1 MRSTSFRNMSTIG
14 VISSAVGHSAM
25 DGKETSAWMMFSLN
39 STESG
44 KGPPFIAVAADVND
58 MRLLCF
64 VDDLR
69 FVMLT
74 LVSVL
79 TSSPFLGGGCPAGKT
94 ASRIVVVEGGG
105 RTRWLTILMHK
116 GLL

>member
-1 MRSTSFRNMSTIG
+1 MSTIG
-14 VISSAVGHSAM
+14 VISSVVGHSAM

-64 VDDLR
+64 VVDDLR